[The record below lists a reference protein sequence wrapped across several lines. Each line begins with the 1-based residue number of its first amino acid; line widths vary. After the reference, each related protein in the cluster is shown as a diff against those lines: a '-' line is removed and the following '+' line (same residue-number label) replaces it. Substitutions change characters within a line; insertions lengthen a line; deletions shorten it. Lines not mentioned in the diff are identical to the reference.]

1 MIRLPVALCLVA
13 GLAVAGTAI
22 AGGHGGN
29 PAVKARQAHMQLYA
43 FNLGT
48 LGAMAKGEAEYNAEA
63 AAGAANNLLAAAK
76 LDGSQM
82 WPQGSDS
89 EAMAGKTRALPDI
102 WTTYP
107 KVTDQQKALIE
118 ALEKLAPA
126 AGTDLESL
134 QGALKAVGAG
144 CGGCHKPFRAEKKS

>member
-48 LGAMAKGEAEYNAEA
+48 LGAMAKGEMEYDADAASAAAGNLAAVATLNQRAYWVPGTSSDDLPDESRALPAIWESGSKAGEIGASFAEA
-63 AAGAANNLLAAAK
+63 AANLAAVAG
-76 LDGSQM
+76 DGK
-82 WPQGSDS
+82 D
-89 EAMAGKTRALPDI
+89 AMVAAIGPVGK
-102 WTTYP
+102 
-107 KVTDQQKALIE
+107 
-118 ALEKLAPA
+118 
-126 AGTDLESL
+126 
-134 QGALKAVGAG
+134 G
-144 CGGCHKPFRAEKKS
+144 CGDCHKAYRAPNN